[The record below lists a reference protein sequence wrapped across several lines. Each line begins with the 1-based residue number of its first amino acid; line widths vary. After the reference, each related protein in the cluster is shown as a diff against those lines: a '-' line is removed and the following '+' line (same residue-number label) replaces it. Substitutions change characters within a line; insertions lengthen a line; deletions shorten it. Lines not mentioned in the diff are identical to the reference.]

1 LGARV
6 FAHLKAALK
15 HVDEIDPRIRGP
27 AASIA
32 TAFNWTCTFIVTK
45 TFLDLQASYFCNE
58 MINFLSTYWSI
69 LPATLFFVLLFSF
82 IQILAIELVYFSMRK
97 CSYQNSF

>member
-6 FAHLKAALK
+6 FAHLKASLK

-69 LPATLFFVLLFSF
+69 LPATLFYSFVQF
-82 IQILAIELVYFSMRK
+82 YP
-97 CSYQNSF
+97 NSCYRACIFLNEKMFLPE